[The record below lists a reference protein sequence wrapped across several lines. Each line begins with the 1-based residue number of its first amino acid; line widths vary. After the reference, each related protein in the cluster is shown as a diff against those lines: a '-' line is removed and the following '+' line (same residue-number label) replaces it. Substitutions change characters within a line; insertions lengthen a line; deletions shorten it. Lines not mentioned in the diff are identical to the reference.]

1 MQKIITKL
9 LIGFLIVTG
18 ASVYAD
24 APALQA
30 NDKLISIEGMQ
41 IDTNICAYVEA
52 ALEQDKNLPEE
63 FLRCYARIKAGY
75 STLKYSDILVV
86 VEYLNEQVRIAKEA
100 EQMQRAQE
108 QKIIAESAVV
118 APEAQKT
125 QVVYPVQ
132 VQERT
137 PALDD
142 QSLVEKVA
150 QIMADQIADLVAQC
164 ADTNNKVTQVIAVLQ
179 RLNLM

>member
-1 MQKIITKL
+1 MQKVITKL
-9 LIGFLIVTG
+9 LMGLSIVTG
-18 ASVYAD
+18 VSVYAD
-24 APALQA
+24 APVVQTD
-30 NDKLISIEGMQ
+30 DKLISIEGMQ

-100 EQMQRAQE
+100 EQIQRAQE
-108 QKIIAESAVV
+108 QMIIAESPVIAAESQKAQAVD
-118 APEAQKT
+118 
-125 QVVYPVQ
+125 PVQ
-132 VQERT
+132 MQDRT
-137 PALDD
+137 AVND
-142 QSLVEKVA
+142 QDFIQKVA
-150 QIMADQIADLVAQC
+150 QIMADQIADLAAQC
-164 ADTNNKVTQVIAVLQ
+164 ADTNSKVTQVIAVLQ